1 MHHLVTPWY
10 LPFLKLYSKQEPDF
24 LLPFFESSALQRLAF
39 VGQTCGTEYCKYY
52 KYRLVHSRLDHSL
65 GVASII
71 WHFTQ
76 DPKQTLAGLFHDI
89 SHTVFSHAGDF
100 FLGDAKNHESSEQYT
115 QELIEQ
121 DEIIRKELK
130 NLNIP
135 LEEVNDYTRYP
146 IADNPGPQLSADRL
160 EYTLTN
166 LYALRGVNLEEIKKI
181 YDDLT
186 ILKNEKQEPEIW
198 FQNFEQAKLLGE
210 YSIKNCEG
218 CYSSYESV
226 SAMAFLG
233 ELFKK
238 AITKKLVTHKDL
250 YYLTEPEFIKLLE
263 KDPELTAMRNFYKNL
278 ESYKISRYYP
288 KTNKY
293 FVSSLSKRR
302 YIDPLIATREGNQR
316 LSTLSPEFCE
326 KRDYHLKRKEER
338 IILDYIL

>member
-1 MHHLVTPWY
+1 M
-10 LPFLKLYSKQEPDF
+10 
-24 LLPFFESSALQRLAF
+24 
-39 VGQTCGTEYCKYY
+39 
-52 KYRLVHSRLDHSL
+52 DHSL

-160 EYTLTN
+160 EYTITN

-186 ILKNEKQEPEIW
+186 ILKNEKQEPEI
-198 FQNFEQAKLLGE
+198 
-210 YSIKNCEG
+210 
-218 CYSSYESV
+218 
-226 SAMAFLG
+226 
-233 ELFKK
+233 
-238 AITKKLVTHKDL
+238 
-250 YYLTEPEFIKLLE
+250 
-263 KDPELTAMRNFYKNL
+263 
-278 ESYKISRYYP
+278 
-288 KTNKY
+288 
-293 FVSSLSKRR
+293 
-302 YIDPLIATREGNQR
+302 
-316 LSTLSPEFCE
+316 
-326 KRDYHLKRKEER
+326 
-338 IILDYIL
+338 